1 MAVDPIPCLGGR
13 REVAYLINRTVCP
26 FGLDIPNR
34 AIRRSVLSHLED
46 GPRRIGIGGTHPWS
60 LRVLECS
67 PHLPRR
73 PFLPVR
79 PQRRGHEIGENDRD
93 FFCDPQGQFGP
104 DRLLASPPV
113 HLGAVVLEDHERA

>member
-1 MAVDPIPCLGGR
+1 MAFDPIPCLRDR
-13 REVAYLINRTVCP
+13 REVAYLVNRTVCP

-46 GPRRIGIGGTHPWS
+46 GPRRIGIGGTHPCS

-67 PHLPRR
+67 PHLLRR

-79 PQRRGHEIGENDRD
+79 PQHAGNVRLGKTIGT
-93 FFCDPQGQFGP
+93 FFVTRKGNSVPIVSWRPHPCILGP
-104 DRLLASPPV
+104 CF
-113 HLGAVVLEDHERA
+113 

>member
-13 REVAYLINRTVCP
+13 REVAYLVNRTVCP

-34 AIRRSVLSHLED
+34 AIRSSVLSHLED
-46 GPRRIGIGGTHPWS
+46 GPRRIGIGGTHPCS

-93 FFCDPQGQFGP
+93 FF
-104 DRLLASPPV
+104 LLPARAIQPRSSSASPP
-113 HLGAVVLEDHERA
+113 